1 MLHAMAFGNFL
12 TDFCRRCS
20 ASLSRQGLR
29 ALGAPSEYGAALSRI
44 RTHTQRDLDLVTGFI
59 EPQGITA
66 QTKHINSAVRLFRGG
81 LIIFPRVFIRQMGI
95 CGDASSF
102 R

>member
-59 EPQGITA
+59 EPQGITNHEA
-66 QTKHINSAVRLFRGG
+66 HKLGRSPLSWRPDHISEGFHQANGYLRR
-81 LIIFPRVFIRQMGI
+81 RQ
-95 CGDASSF
+95 
-102 R
+102 